1 MSRVR
6 HGPASENLHRR
17 RHSEEDRRAEP
28 GRCAKRRL
36 NQRYFGR
43 AILSLGLGAIAFAP
57 IDLGGFQA
65 NHCIGVRRSV
75 VRDASISGCMYLAR
89 RSPYPRR
96 RTMKPML
103 GVTLGRWTTK
113 RKLLATGLFCLS
125 LATPGVASA
134 ASSGV
139 PTVDIAIT
147 CRTSEKA
154 LIAIFGAETQQTFE
168 ICMQSENQAR
178 AEIVKNWQSYPAGG
192 RQRCINTTG
201 YMPSYVEWL
210 TCLEMEQQVNEL
222 RKRAANTPAIT
233 EGRGARAVVR
243 PGTPANSRGPRI
255 GSEANPCPIVQFG
268 SDGSITSVIA
278 C

>member
-154 LIAIFGAETQQTFE
+154 LIAIFGASYQQTFE
-168 ICMQSENQAR
+168 SCMTSEKAAR
-178 AEIVKNWQSYPAGG
+178 EQIVKDWQKFRP
-192 RQRCINTTG
+192 
-201 YMPSYVEWL
+201 E
-210 TCLEMEQQVNEL
+210 
-222 RKRAANTPAIT
+222 AANA
-233 EGRGARAVVR
+233 ARLRRDTCQATSSGSR
-243 PGTPANSRGPRI
+243 TLRWNSR
-255 GSEANPCPIVQFG
+255 SMSCANKPMSRSKKQRP
-268 SDGSITSVIA
+268 TL
-278 C
+278 

>member
-1 MSRVR
+1 
-6 HGPASENLHRR
+6 
-17 RHSEEDRRAEP
+17 
-28 GRCAKRRL
+28 
-36 NQRYFGR
+36 
-43 AILSLGLGAIAFAP
+43 
-57 IDLGGFQA
+57 
-65 NHCIGVRRSV
+65 
-75 VRDASISGCMYLAR
+75 
-89 RSPYPRR
+89 
-96 RTMKPML
+96 MKPKL
-103 GVTLGRWTTK
+103 GVTLGGPTLSWTTK

-168 ICMQSENQAR
+168 SCMTSENDAR
-178 AEIVKNWQSYPAGG
+178 AQIVKNWQNFPAVG
-192 RQRCINTTG
+192 RQRCVNTTG

-222 RKRAANTPAIT
+222 RKGAATKLATTEGRGASAAPATT
-233 EGRGARAVVR
+233 EGRGARAAVR
-243 PGTPANSRGPRI
+243 PGTPANRRGPRI
-255 GSEANPCPIVQFG
+255 GSAANPCPVVQSA

-278 C
+278 CPSSMESAVLYDDRRSGDANDARRQRDSAYARARRGR